1 MSNSTPVRVAVV
13 GVGGIATKHL
23 TNLLRMPEAEV
34 VALVDVNLERIP
46 VALEHASA
54 NQTPPISPPTID
66 AFDDV

>member
-34 VALVDVNLERIP
+34 VALVDINLERIP
-46 VALEHASA
+46 VAL
-54 NQTPPISPPTID
+54 
-66 AFDDV
+66 